1 MNKQIAT
8 LAAQAMT
15 ILILIVFVAKAS
27 IRLNAM
33 EEKTLQVET
42 NSQMIRVII
51 TYLRLQD
58 PELYKRAEQLAR

>member
-1 MNKQIAT
+1 MNKSVATIAGQI
-8 LAAQAMT
+8 MT
-15 ILILIVFVAKAS
+15 IIILVVFISKAS

-42 NSQMIRVII
+42 NTKMIRVML

-58 PELYKRAEQLAR
+58 PELYHRAEQLAE